1 MFVPDNNSLHW
12 LLEHWQEID
21 NETTRQAVLMM
32 MHENYQAKGI
42 PNTAWMNALL
52 NGIHCEKN
60 PLIASTLTNYLS
72 SPLQEISSA
81 ERDKIENELY
91 KLSHSHPI
99 PSCRIQLLR
108 LLITEAA
115 SPTMIQCLYSL
126 WETER
131 VQQLNERDYTTLAYE
146 LALRIPEQ
154 GKEILQTQRQ
164 RIHNPDRLRQFDFIS
179 CAMTADTLKLDSLF
193 RSLLQAENRRIEPW
207 AATTLSYLNH
217 PTRQDYAVKYIRPAL
232 EKLTEVQRTGDIF
245 FPRNWVGALL
255 RNHDSEAA
263 YKEVEAFL
271 SVYPDY
277 PPLLKNKIL
286 QAAYPLYRKYADKK
300 K

>member
-1 MFVPDNNSLHW
+1 
-12 LLEHWQEID
+12 
-21 NETTRQAVLMM
+21 
-32 MHENYQAKGI
+32 
-42 PNTAWMNALL
+42 
-52 NGIHCEKN
+52 
-60 PLIASTLTNYLS
+60 
-72 SPLQEISSA
+72 
-81 ERDKIENELY
+81 
-91 KLSHSHPI
+91 
-99 PSCRIQLLR
+99 
-108 LLITEAA
+108 
-115 SPTMIQCLYSL
+115 MIQCLYSL

-131 VQQLNERDYTTLAYE
+131 VQQLNEKDYTTLAYE

-179 CAMTADTLKLDSLF
+179 RAMTADTLKLDSLF